1 MGQEAACKLQLGKKV
16 FQGKALLETDD
27 LIFRATDVR
36 LKIPFREMTAIEADG
51 KWLRITFPEGVAGF
65 ELGAAAAKWAD
76 KIRNPKSVIDKLGVK
91 PGSRVALLSI
101 ADAEFRRDLR
111 SRTDDISEG
120 KAAKDSDSIF
130 FGASRDENL
139 DDLRKLKPLLK
150 PNGAIWVVYPKGQ
163 REITEAGVLSAGKRG
178 GLVDVKVVR
187 FSATHTA
194 LKFVIPAASR

>member
-1 MGQEAACKLQLGKKV
+1 MGQEAACKLQLGKKI
-16 FQGKALLETDD
+16 FQGKALLETGE
-27 LIFRATDVR
+27 LIFRAADVR
-36 LKIPFREMTAIEADG
+36 LKIPFREMTAIDADA
-51 KWLRITFPEGVAGF
+51 KWLRITFSEGVAGF

-101 ADAEFRRDLR
+101 ADAEFRRDLK

-130 FGASRDENL
+130 FGANWDENL

-194 LKFVIPAASR
+194 LKFVIPAANR

>member
-1 MGQEAACKLQLGKKV
+1 MGQEAACKLQLGKKI
-16 FQGKALLETDD
+16 FQGKALLETDE
-27 LIFRATDVR
+27 LIFRAADVR
-36 LKIPFREMTAIEADG
+36 LKIPFRKMTAIDADG
-51 KWLRITFPEGVAGF
+51 KWLRV
-65 ELGAAAAKWAD
+65 AAAKWAD

-91 PGSRVALLSI
+91 AGSRVALLSI
-101 ADAEFRRDLR
+101 ADAEFRRDLK

-130 FGASRDENL
+130 FGANRDESLN
-139 DDLRKLKPLLK
+139 DLRKLKPLLK

-194 LKFVIPAASR
+194 LKFVIPVASR